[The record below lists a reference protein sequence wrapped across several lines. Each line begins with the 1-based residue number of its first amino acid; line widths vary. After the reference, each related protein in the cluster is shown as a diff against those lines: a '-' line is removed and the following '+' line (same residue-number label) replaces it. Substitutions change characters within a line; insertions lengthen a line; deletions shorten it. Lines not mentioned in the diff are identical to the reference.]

1 MMGYD
6 AAAYQQ
12 LYQAAAYQQ
21 VAQAYAGMQAGTPG
35 AGAPAAPAAAQAEEC
50 VGQLAHISVSGCN
63 HATVGGIVRGNFT
76 ANGQNH
82 GRPTYRKDQQVNGL
96 DVMLY
101 YWDERDGPN
110 FAGWWFGPKVGGD
123 QVWAYHSSRTAMTP
137 PLHGWKVPYDGPV
150 DDSFV
155 IGPAGA
161 APPQL
166 PQASFAPPAQ
176 AQGGFAALPAPAA
189 PPMDSRQQ
197 QQAAMRLQ
205 HEQQRALQAQRLKEQ
220 EELKLKQQEMAQRRE
235 EQARQVAERK
245 RKEQEAAQVIR
256 QALHKIRMAK
266 EGDFQQVEQEL
277 YQIMHLHLPQCGLM
291 MVKVREECEQV
302 LGQAK
307 KRLEDM
313 ARQKVID
320 DERKARMA
328 EQAEKLVDDFN
339 VKVAAAEEAAK
350 MLTEKA
356 ESLSN
361 IETIMQMEDDDIQQ
375 QDQIIQEAHKEANE
389 RIKNCH
395 DYLQEYFMHMRV
407 PETPGEAPPAV
418 NVSLQKISERLT
430 ATNANKDAIVVKA
443 KDCREKAQKKKEA
456 QKMAQ
461 AISAKFKSYD
471 TNKDGYLDKKE
482 IIAYSKK
489 EFKFPLAEKEVT
501 KLLKVL
507 EVGTKGVPESVFQR
521 LKVRIG
527 CLRERVMDEAKRK
540 KREERE
546 VELEGVKDEFKAALE
561 KLDASTEAVEAE
573 VKKVEDA
580 MGEIKADTLKSYELK
595 AKCDE
600 AVGMLKSAED
610 AVTALKAKVTEL
622 KDGVQVD
629 LKVWSLSEIK
639 PLDFKLQGFERRM
652 AGLGRRQ
659 NQLEMGVK
667 AKETREVDNCEKKVL
682 AILKQYQKAKSLST
696 EEVFKAVSKDDEEKV
711 PKDAFMNFLKSCD
724 KEGVEDFGEAEL
736 GTYFE
741 ALDPE
746 KEGFITKEHMLM
758 LIRSLK
764 KVVKETTLTDGPE
777 SSTAVTKL
785 EVGEVVELLNEPSQQ
800 GDMLRA
806 QCRSMR
812 DGTEGWV
819 TLKGNQGSTYL
830 SDGGLLWRVQKET
843 ILMDSF
849 DLDSDGKADTSRK
862 LRPGELI
869 EVREWMRKDEKSGLM
884 RMKCRAKMDGKVGW
898 VTVVGN
904 TGTVYLAVH

>member
-1 MMGYD
+1 
-6 AAAYQQ
+6 
-12 LYQAAAYQQ
+12 
-21 VAQAYAGMQAGTPG
+21 
-35 AGAPAAPAAAQAEEC
+35 
-50 VGQLAHISVSGCN
+50 
-63 HATVGGIVRGNFT
+63 
-76 ANGQNH
+76 
-82 GRPTYRKDQQVNGL
+82 
-96 DVMLY
+96 MLY

-161 APPQL
+161 APPQ
-166 PQASFAPPAQ
+166 ASFAPP

-546 VELEGVKDEFKAALE
+546 VELEGVKE
-561 KLDASTEAVEAE
+561 
-573 VKKVEDA
+573 
-580 MGEIKADTLKSYELK
+580 
-595 AKCDE
+595 
-600 AVGMLKSAED
+600 
-610 AVTALKAKVTEL
+610 
-622 KDGVQVD
+622 
-629 LKVWSLSEIK
+629 
-639 PLDFKLQGFERRM
+639 LQGW
-652 AGLGRRQ
+652 
-659 NQLEMGVK
+659 EM
-667 AKETREVDNCEKKVL
+667 RNDL
-682 AILKQYQKAKSLST
+682 
-696 EEVFKAVSKDDEEKV
+696 
-711 PKDAFMNFLKSCD
+711 PWAFMRP
-724 KEGVEDFGEAEL
+724 A
-736 GTYFE
+736 
-741 ALDPE
+741 
-746 KEGFITKEHMLM
+746 M
-758 LIRSLK
+758 
-764 KVVKETTLTDGPE
+764 
-777 SSTAVTKL
+777 
-785 EVGEVVELLNEPSQQ
+785 
-800 GDMLRA
+800 
-806 QCRSMR
+806 
-812 DGTEGWV
+812 
-819 TLKGNQGSTYL
+819 
-830 SDGGLLWRVQKET
+830 LLWNDRH
-843 ILMDSF
+843 I
-849 DLDSDGKADTSRK
+849 
-862 LRPGELI
+862 
-869 EVREWMRKDEKSGLM
+869 
-884 RMKCRAKMDGKVGW
+884 C
-898 VTVVGN
+898 
-904 TGTVYLAVH
+904 H